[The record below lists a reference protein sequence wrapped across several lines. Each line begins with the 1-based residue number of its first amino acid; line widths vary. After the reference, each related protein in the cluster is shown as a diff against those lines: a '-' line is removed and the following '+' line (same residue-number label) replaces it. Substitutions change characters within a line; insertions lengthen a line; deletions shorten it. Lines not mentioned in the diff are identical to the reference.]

1 MSGNFFTSFKMPFQ
15 KLWTIPMV
23 MVLLFFCTH
32 LSANFRIDFNTVDLT
47 ITVRDGGSGEE
58 LVGVSVFTDDQKF
71 VGFTDIQGQV
81 QLPVL
86 SHREIVNFSYVGYD
100 ELRIPYFELR
110 KDGGNIKMFASTNL
124 VDSIVV
130 VGRRDDPV
138 EEIPYIV
145 ERVTQEQ
152 IAFTNSQTPADAL
165 AANADVFV
173 QKSQLGGGSPII
185 RGFEA
190 NKLLLVIDGVR
201 MNNAIYRSGH
211 LQNSIT
217 LDNAII
223 DQAEVIYGPGS
234 LMYGSDALG
243 GVIHFRTRDPKILYD
258 LSAGE
263 SKMAVGAYTRFSSAN
278 REKALHLDLD
288 YRSREWGTMT
298 SLTFANYGDLRVGS
312 NRPTEFPNQ
321 SIRPYSQLRIE
332 GQDQIAGP
340 WQSQDILRSTG
351 YSQFDLLQKVKYQP
365 SDSLYFIL
373 NVQYSTSTNV
383 PRFDNLQDTLG
394 SAQEL
399 KWSEWYYGPQKRFL
413 SSLKVRML
421 KPNFLYDKGTIIGA
435 FQKIDEDRLKR
446 KFAGAQRTF
455 NNEEVFVYSLTLDF
469 DKSLNKR
476 GTHTLS
482 YGLDGAYNQV
492 YSDAGKIHI
501 TTGLV
506 SRGGVFT
513 RYPSD
518 QSSTTAMGGYLNYKI
533 RSRDSVFVFNAGA
546 RYSTVSLFAKYDS
559 ADLDLIEWP
568 SEYVNE
574 GVTAKNDDLTWGAGF
589 TINTKNKWQVRA
601 LTSTAFRSPNIDD
614 FAKLRVQNQFAVLP
628 NTDLR
633 PERSISGELTLGKEF
648 GRATPDGGTSFRMSG
663 TGFYTYLKDA
673 IVRRL
678 STQPN
683 GDSTIIVENEPNPLF
698 NVQQNINQNYAIV
711 YGWSGNIEFK
721 IKDTWRLKAG
731 MSYTKGRSQL
741 IIDSP
746 GGTVPPL
753 DTLVP
758 LAHIPPR
765 YGQVGLMYKK
775 GRFKIEGIARFAA
788 EKPFSEYAVTS
799 ANYDTNKNLIL
810 ERGGSSDNIEFTP
823 HQLNENGE
831 IQYLGALGWTTY
843 NLYSSLK
850 LSQQITVNL
859 AVENL
864 IDLNYIPFS
873 SGIGAPGRNF
883 ILTIRGKF

>member
-1 MSGNFFTSFKMPFQ
+1 
-15 KLWTIPMV
+15 MV
-23 MVLLFFCTH
+23 VVLLFFCHH
-32 LSANFRIDFNTVDLT
+32 LSANFRIDFNDTDLT
-47 ITVRDGGSGEE
+47 ITVTDGATGEE
-58 LVGVSVFTDDQKF
+58 LVGVSIFTDDQKF

-110 KDGGNIKMFASTNL
+110 RDEGNVKMSAATNL

-130 VGRRDDPV
+130 VGRRDDPI
-138 EEIPYIV
+138 EEIPYVV
-145 ERVTQEQ
+145 ERITQEQ

-165 AANADVFV
+165 SANADVFV
-173 QKSQLGGGSPII
+173 QKSQLGGGSPIV

-258 LSAGE
+258 LSDGE
-263 SKMAVGAYTRFSSAN
+263 SKMAAGAYTRFSSAN
-278 REKALHLDLD
+278 REKAAHLDLD
-288 YRSREWGTMT
+288 YRSREWGSMT
-298 SLTFANYGDLRVGS
+298 SLTFANYGDLKVGS
-312 NRPTEFPNQ
+312 KRPEEFPNLG
-321 SIRPYSQLRIE
+321 IRPYSQLRIE

-340 WQSQDILRSTG
+340 WQSQDILRTTG

-373 NVQYSTSTNV
+373 NIQYSTSTNV

-394 SAQEL
+394 SAREL

-413 SSLKVRML
+413 ASLKVRML

-435 FQKIDEDRLKR
+435 FQRIDEDRLKR

-455 NNEEVFVYSLTLDF
+455 NNEDVFVYSLTADF
-469 DKSLNKR
+469 DKKLNKK

-482 YGLDGAYNQV
+482 YGIDGAYNQV
-492 YSDAGKIHI
+492 FSDAGKIHM
-501 TTGLV
+501 TTGYV

-518 QSSTTAMGGYLNYKI
+518 QSSTAATGGYLNYKI

-546 RYSTVSLFAKYDS
+546 RYSMVNLFARYDS

-568 SEYVNE
+568 ENYVST
-574 GVTAKNDDLTWGAGF
+574 GITSTNDDLTWGAGF
-589 TINTKNKWQVRA
+589 TVNTKNKWQMRA
-601 LTSTAFRSPNIDD
+601 LVSTAFRSPNIDD
-614 FAKLRVQNQFAVLP
+614 FAKLRVRNQYAVLP
-628 NTDLR
+628 NTDLK

-648 GRATPDGGTSFRMSG
+648 GRATPEGGTSFRLSG

-673 IVRRL
+673 IVRR
-678 STQPN
+678 SGTQPN

-698 NVQQNINQNYAIV
+698 NVQQNVNQNYAVV
-711 YGWSGNIEFK
+711 YGVSGNIEFK
-721 IKDTWRLKAG
+721 IKNRWRLKAG
-731 MSYTKGRSQL
+731 MNYTKGRSQL
-741 IIDSP
+741 VVYEP
-746 GGTVPPL
+746 GEALSVL

-758 LAHIPPR
+758 LDHIPPR
-765 YGQVGLMYKK
+765 YGQIALMYKK
-775 GRFKIEGIARFAA
+775 GPFKIEGIARFAA

-799 ANYDTNKNLIL
+799 ANYDANKNLIL

-823 HQLNENGE
+823 YRFNENGE
-831 IQYLGALGWTTY
+831 FQYIGSLAWTTY
-843 NLYSSLK
+843 NLYSSFK
-850 LSQQITVNL
+850 LSSKITVNL

-864 IDLNYIPFS
+864 MDLHYLPFS
-873 SGIGAPGRNF
+873 SGISAPGRNF
-883 ILTIRGKF
+883 ILTVRGKF

>member
-1 MSGNFFTSFKMPFQ
+1 
-15 KLWTIPMV
+15 MV
-23 MVLLFFCTH
+23 VVLLFFCNH
-32 LSANFRIDFNTVDLT
+32 ISANFRIDFNNVDLT
-47 ITVRDGGSGEE
+47 ITVTDGANGEE
-58 LVGVSVFTDDQKF
+58 LVGVSIFTDDQKF
-71 VGFTDIQGQV
+71 VGFTDIKGQV
-81 QLPVL
+81 QLPIL
-86 SHREIVNFSYVGYD
+86 SHREMVNFSYVGYS

-110 KDGGNIKMFASTNL
+110 KDGGKVKMLAATNL

-130 VGRRDDPV
+130 VGRRDDPI
-138 EEIPYIV
+138 EEIPYVV

-190 NKLLLVIDGVR
+190 NKLLLVVDGVR

-223 DQAEVIYGPGS
+223 DQAEVIFGPGS

-243 GVIHFRTRDPKILYD
+243 GVVHFRTRDPKILYD

-263 SKMAVGAYTRFSSAN
+263 NKMALGAYTRFSSAN
-278 REKALHLDLD
+278 QEKALHLDLD

-298 SLTFANYGDLRVGS
+298 SLTFANYGDLRVGAS
-312 NRPTEFPNQ
+312 RPEEFPNFG
-321 SIRPYSQLRIE
+321 IRPYSQLRIE
-332 GQDQIAGP
+332 GQDQVAGP
-340 WQSQDILRSTG
+340 WQSQDILRTTG
-351 YSQFDLLQKVKYQP
+351 YSQLDLLQKIKYQP

-373 NVQYSTSTNV
+373 NIQYSTSTNV

-413 SSLKVRML
+413 SSLKIRML

-435 FQKIDEDRLKR
+435 FQKLDEDRLKR
-446 KFAGAQRTF
+446 KFAGSQRTF
-455 NNEEVFVYSLTLDF
+455 NNEEVFVYSLTADF
-469 DKSLNKR
+469 DKNLNKK

-482 YGLDGAYNQV
+482 YGIDGAYNQV
-492 YSDAGKIHI
+492 FSDAGKIHLR
-501 TTGLV
+501 TGLV
-506 SRGGVFT
+506 SRGGIFT

-518 QSSTTAMGGYLNYKI
+518 RSSTTATGGYLNYKV
-533 RSRDSVFVFNAGA
+533 RSRDSVFVFNVGA

-559 ADLDLIEWP
+559 ADLDLIQWP
-568 SEYVNE
+568 ENYVST
-574 GVTAKNDDLTWGAGF
+574 GVSSKNDELTWGAGF

-601 LTSTAFRSPNIDD
+601 LASTAFRSPNIDD
-614 FAKLRVQNQFAVLP
+614 FAKLRVQDQYAVLP

-633 PERSISGELTLGKEF
+633 PERSIGGELTLGKEF
-648 GRATPDGGTSFRMSG
+648 GRATPEGGTSFRLSG

-673 IVRRL
+673 IIRRL
-678 STQPN
+678 GTQPN
-683 GDSTIIVENEPNPLF
+683 GDSTIIVGSEPNPLF
-698 NVQQNINQNYAIV
+698 NVQQNFNQNYAIV
-711 YGWSGNIEFK
+711 YGFSGNLEFK
-721 IKDTWRLKAG
+721 IKDNWRLKAG
-731 MSYTKGRSQL
+731 MNYTKGCSQL

-746 GGTVPPL
+746 GGMVPAL

-758 LAHIPPR
+758 LDHIPPR

-775 GRFKIEGIARFAA
+775 GRFKIEGVARFAA
-788 EKPFSEYAVTS
+788 AKPFSEYAVTGGI
-799 ANYDTNKNLIL
+799 YDANKNLIL

-823 HQLNENGE
+823 FVLDEDGE
-831 IQYLGALGWTTY
+831 VQHLGSLAWTTY
-843 NLYSSLK
+843 NLYSSFK

-864 IDLNYIPFS
+864 MDLHYLPFA
-873 SGIGAPGRNF
+873 SGISAPGRNF
-883 ILTIRGKF
+883 ILTVRGKF